1 MTNLE
6 GDQVDLEITTL
17 ESWSARGEQAIIPSI
32 AEEPEVIW
40 LRLSNIWEDYIK
52 SNTSDL
58 FWIKQKTPEGTI
70 WNLQKPEVG

>member
-40 LRLSNIWEDYIK
+40 LRLSNI
-52 SNTSDL
+52 
-58 FWIKQKTPEGTI
+58 
-70 WNLQKPEVG
+70 